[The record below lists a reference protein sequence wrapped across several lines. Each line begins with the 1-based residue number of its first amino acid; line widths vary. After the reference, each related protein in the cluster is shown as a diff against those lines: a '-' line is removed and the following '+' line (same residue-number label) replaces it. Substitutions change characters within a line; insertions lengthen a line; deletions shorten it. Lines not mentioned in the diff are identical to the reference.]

1 MKRKGQKIFA
11 VFLCVLL
18 FAGSLPFYSTDV
30 KAEEGLITKK
40 YDFGT
45 SSSALEEG
53 YDQVSP
59 DSDYSEEA
67 GFGFKDSSNVEAA
80 DQGTDDALKSDFI
93 VAKETS
99 FQVDLP
105 NGDYS
110 VTVIAGDANGSTHIG
125 VVAETIQK
133 IQDTTVS
140 PGQFIE
146 RTYSIALVDG
156 QLTFEFTGTTPKIN
170 GLIITQLAERVPGET
185 PTVYL
190 AGDSTVQTYDEYWKP
205 EAGWGQMIPRFFN
218 ESVLFDNHAIG
229 GRSSKSFIFEGRLD
243 NILTEIRP
251 DDFFLIQFG
260 HNDATISRP
269 ERYASVPDYKNY
281 LKTYINGARQR
292 GAEPILVTPVGRRDF
307 NAETGI
313 FNVSFPDYVQG
324 MKEVAEELDVELVD
338 LSTLSREYYDTIGPV
353 GTKAVFLH
361 TEPGIYTAFPNGS
374 QDDTH
379 FQEYGAI
386 QIARLLSSGIK
397 ELDSSLASYVTDVEP
412 PANVPDKPTGITASS
427 ISNAGAVLTW
437 DEVENA
443 DIYKIY
449 RKLSTSPTEDY
460 TLVGTSTIS
469 RISLMGMEEGK
480 SYDVVVTAVNGKGES
495 EQSEIVVINT
505 KEANLKFDFGP
516 VGSPVAEGYTNVDL
530 NTVYTK
536 ERGYGIKDNTG
547 MITRDR
553 GDGDTPLRDV
563 TRDWLG
569 YFNVGW
575 EFQVD
580 VPNGLYAV
588 KVHVAD
594 FLGSSRTD
602 VSIEGKDLGPVN
614 ASNRNYT
621 SKVFSDVSVKD
632 GQMNVN
638 FKGSTGIANG
648 LELTPI
654 LLAPSELKADK
665 VNSDPEN
672 SSVQL
677 SWKSVEDAVKY
688 NIYRKVAGTSHSELI
703 GTANTNSYKDT
714 NVDVGREYEYTATT
728 VDRAN
733 VETVPSMP
741 LTVSMI
747 DSSVPVP
754 SAPEN
759 LKLGEVNKNDVSF
772 SWDKTDGAKTY
783 NVYRSKKKDGEYQY
797 IGKTNKLNYKDETVL
812 TTIKYYYKVAAVSAG
827 GISELSTSLETPA
840 ETVLKKQ
847 METLDRGLVAMK
859 TEEGVYIGWRFL
871 GTDSKNVS
879 FNLYR
884 NSEKINSSPITS
896 STNYVD
902 SKGKVDDVYEVRA
915 VIDGKE
921 KKQKDQTSVIAENFF
936 DIPLQKPKE
945 GVTPLGDLY
954 TYSANDASVGD
965 LDGDGE
971 YEIILKWDP
980 SNSKDNSQ
988 AGYTGNVYID
998 AYKLD
1003 GTKLWRIDLGKNIR
1017 AGAHYTQFIVYDFD
1031 GDGKSEIAM
1040 KTADG
1045 SKDGKGT
1052 IIGKED
1058 ADHRN
1063 SSGYVLQGSEYLTI
1077 FEGETGKEL
1086 VTTDYTPPR
1095 GDVSSWGDG
1104 YGNRV
1109 DRFLAGVAYL
1119 DGETPSFIMARGY
1132 YTRTVV
1138 SAYSFKEGKLT
1149 KQWTFDTNN
1158 EGYSDWAGQGYHS
1171 LSVADV
1177 DHDGKDEIVYG
1188 QITIDDDGSGLYN
1201 TGLGHGDALHVG
1213 DLNPDR
1219 EGLEIFSVQEHKDA
1233 EFGYDLRDAETGE
1246 VIWGVKTGEDT
1257 GRGMTADIDP
1267 THDGAEAWAISG
1279 EWNSKVGGLH
1289 SATGEKISDA
1299 IPSSNFGIWWDGDL
1313 LRELLD
1319 HNWDAN
1325 KGVGTGTIEKWDYK
1339 SKILKDLLVADGTY
1353 SNNSTKGTPSL
1364 QADILGDWRE
1374 EAVWRTEDSS
1384 ALRVFMTT
1392 DKTEHKMYTLMHDPQ
1407 YRTAIAWQNV
1417 GYNQPPHPSFFIGE
1431 GMDEPPAPN
1440 IYLVSA
1446 QKPDETAP
1454 ETSFNIDGEAQ
1465 NGWYRE
1471 TVKIGFTSIDNES
1484 EIEGTYFSI
1493 NNGEIKSGTSIELK
1507 NEGKYMIHF
1516 WSEDSA
1522 GNVEEKHELEVN
1534 IDKSGP
1540 DILFNL
1546 ENETEVGIDEII
1558 SLSCQANDSLSGLD
1572 STTCENLTKHA
1583 YELGVGPTEFTAEAI
1598 DKAGNKREK
1607 SMIVQIFVDYDH
1619 LASLTKK
1626 FLAEKGQEKAATSFV
1641 KKLEAAKKSQ
1651 EKGQTKARDG
1661 QLGAYVNQVKAQKN
1675 KTFSDE
1681 QADILISLVEELK
1694 K

>member
-1 MKRKGQKIFA
+1 MKRNGQKIFA
-11 VFLCVLL
+11 VFLSVLL
-18 FAGSLPFYSTDV
+18 FAGSIPFYSLDV
-30 KAEEGLITKK
+30 KAEESLITKK
-40 YDFGT
+40 FDFGS
-45 SSSALEEG
+45 SSSAVEDG
-53 YDQVSP
+53 FDKVSP
-59 DSDYSEEA
+59 GSAYTEERGY
-67 GFGFKDSSNVEAA
+67 GFQDSSKAEAT
-80 DQGTDDALKSDFI
+80 DQGTSDALKSDSI
-93 VAKETS
+93 MAKETS
-99 FQVDLP
+99 FLVDLP

-110 VTVIAGDANGSTHIG
+110 VTVIAGDAKESTNVG

-133 IQDTTVS
+133 VQDTNVS
-140 PGQFIE
+140 SGQFIE
-146 RTYSIALVDG
+146 RTFSIALVDG

-185 PTVYL
+185 PTVYI

-218 ESVLFDNHAIG
+218 ESITFDNHAIG

-251 DDFFLIQFG
+251 GDFFLIQFG

-307 NAETGI
+307 NADTGM
-313 FNVSFPDYVQG
+313 FNVSFPEYVQG
-324 MKEVAEELDVELVD
+324 MKEVAEELDVVLVD
-338 LSTLSREYYDTIGPV
+338 LSTLSREYYNTIGPV

-397 ELDSSLASYVTDVEP
+397 ELDSSLVSYVTDVEP
-412 PANVPDKPTGITASS
+412 PANVPDKPTGVTASS

-437 DEVENA
+437 DEVENT

-449 RKLSTSPTEDY
+449 RKLSTSPDEDY

-495 EQSEIVVINT
+495 EQSDIVVIKT

-530 NTVYTK
+530 NTLYTK

-569 YFNVGW
+569 YFSVGW

-594 FLGSSRTD
+594 FLGSARTD

-614 ASNRNYT
+614 ASNRSYT

-654 LLAPSELKADK
+654 LLAPSELKADQ
-665 VNSDPEN
+665 VNIDPEN
-672 SSVQL
+672 PSVQL
-677 SWKSVEDAVKY
+677 SWKAVDDAVKY
-688 NIYRKVAGTSHSELI
+688 NIYRKVAGTNNSELI
-703 GTANTNSYKDT
+703 DSTTTNSYIDT
-714 NVDVGREYEYTATT
+714 SVDVGMEYEYTATT

-754 SAPEN
+754 SAPKN
-759 LKLGEVNKNDVSF
+759 LKLGEVNKNDISF
-772 SWDKTDGAKTY
+772 SWDKTEGAKTY
-783 NVYRSKKKDGEYQY
+783 NVYRATKKDGEYQF
-797 IGKTNKLNYKDETVL
+797 IGKINMPNYKDETVL

-840 ETVLKKQ
+840 VTVLKKQ

-859 TEEGVYIGWRFL
+859 TEEGVYVGWRLL
-871 GTDSKNVS
+871 GTDPKDVS

-884 NSEKINSSPITS
+884 NNEKINSSPIIT
-896 STNYVD
+896 STNFVD
-902 SKGKVDDVYEVRA
+902 SKGKADDVYEVRA
-915 VIDGKE
+915 IIDGKE
-921 KKQKDQTSVIAENFF
+921 KKQKAQTSVIADNYF
-936 DIPLQKPKE
+936 DIPLQKPKD
-945 GVTPLGDLY
+945 GVTPLGDPY

-988 AGYTGNVYID
+988 SGYTGNVYMD

-1003 GTKLWRIDLGKNIR
+1003 GTRLWRIDLGKNIR

-1045 SKDGKGT
+1045 TKDGKGT

-1063 SSGYVLQGSEYLTI
+1063 STGYVLQGSEYLTI

-1119 DGETPSFIMARGY
+1119 DGETPSLIMARGY

-1158 EGYSDWAGQGYHS
+1158 DGYSDWAGQGYHS

-1188 QITIDDDGSGLYN
+1188 QMTIDDDGAGLYN

-1213 DLNPDR
+1213 DLNPNR

-1233 EFGYDLRDAETGE
+1233 EYGYDLRDAETGE
-1246 VIWGVKTGEDT
+1246 VIWGFKTGEDT

-1267 THDGAEAWAISG
+1267 NYEGAEAWAISG
-1279 EWNSKVGGLH
+1279 EWNSTVGGLH
-1289 SATGEKISDA
+1289 SATGEKISDQ

-1319 HNWDAN
+1319 HKWDAN
-1325 KGVGTGTIEKWDYK
+1325 KGVGTGTIAKWDYK
-1339 SKILKDLLVADGTY
+1339 NKTLKDILVADGTF

-1364 QADILGDWRE
+1364 QADLLGDWRE

-1392 DKTEHKMYTLMHDPQ
+1392 NVTEYKIYTLMHDPQ

-1431 GMDEPPAPN
+1431 GMEEPPTPN

-1454 ETSFNIDGEAQ
+1454 ETSYDIDGEAQ
-1465 NGWYRE
+1465 NDWYKD
-1471 TVKIGFTSIDNES
+1471 TVKVKFTSVDRES
-1484 EIEGTYFSI
+1484 DIEETYYSI
-1493 NNGEIKSGTSIELK
+1493 NDGDVQSGTSIYLED
-1507 NEGKYMIHF
+1507 EGKHVLHY
-1516 WSEDSA
+1516 WSEDTA
-1522 GNVEEKHELEVN
+1522 GNVETKKELKIN
-1534 IDKSGP
+1534 IDKTGP
-1540 DILFNL
+1540 DIEFNL
-1546 ENETEVGIDEII
+1546 KDGTEIGIDEVI
-1558 SLSCQANDSLSGLD
+1558 SLTCQAEDPLSGLET
-1572 STTCENLTKHA
+1572 STCENISQPA
-1583 YELGVGPTEFTAEAI
+1583 YELGVGARTITAEAK
-1598 DKAGNKREK
+1598 DKAGNENNKT
-1607 SMIVQIFVDYDH
+1607 ITIQIIVDYDR
-1619 LASLTKK
+1619 LANLTKQ
-1626 FLAEKGQEKAATSFV
+1626 FLSENGDEKVATSFINKLQAAKKSAEKGQMN
-1641 KKLEAAKKSQ
+1641 
-1651 EKGQTKARDG
+1651 ARDE
-1661 QLGAYVNQVKAQKN
+1661 QLGAYIHAVEAQKN
-1675 KTFSDE
+1675 KAFTNNQGE
-1681 QADILISLVEELK
+1681 VLIQLAESIK